1 MIAAF
6 IVAISFGMLI
16 QFAIT
21 SWRSVWL
28 SLAQQRPSNY
38 MEIAT
43 GISRETIG
51 AAHFDVLARTAE
63 NICPTTGEADSR
75 LGQVRTYYRVIRGIE
90 TICAKN
96 APSIS
101 EWAKKELVTCSRYA
115 AAVLDQR
122 LNANLKYV
130 SELGS
135 Y

>member
-6 IVAISFGMLI
+6 IVVVSFGMLI

-28 SLAQQRPSNY
+28 SVAQQRPSNY

-43 GISRETIG
+43 GIPRENID
-51 AAHFDVLARTAE
+51 AAHFDLLARTAD
-63 NICPTTGEADSR
+63 NLCPATGEADSK
-75 LGQVRTYYRVIRGIE
+75 LGQVRVYYRMIRMVEGM
-90 TICAKN
+90 CAKG
-96 APSIS
+96 APSIAS
-101 EWAKKELVTCSRYA
+101 WAKKELVACSRYA
-115 AAVLDQR
+115 AAVLDER

-135 Y
+135 F